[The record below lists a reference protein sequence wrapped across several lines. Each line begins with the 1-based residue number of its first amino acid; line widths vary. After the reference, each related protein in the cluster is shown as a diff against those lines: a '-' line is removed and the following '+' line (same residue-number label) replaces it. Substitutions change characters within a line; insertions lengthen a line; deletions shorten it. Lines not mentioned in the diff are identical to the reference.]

1 MGSNKVAITIDE
13 ELLRRLDRLVAERQF
28 PNRSQAIQEAV
39 REKLAHLDRTR
50 LARESAKLDRQLE
63 QALAEEGLMGEAE
76 EWPEY

>member
-13 ELLRRLDRLVAERQF
+13 QLLKRLDRLVAERRF

-50 LARESAKLDRQLE
+50 LAREAAKLDRRLE
-63 QALAEEGLMGEAE
+63 QRLADESIQGEAE

>member
-13 ELLRRLDRLVAERQF
+13 ELLRRLDRLVAERRF

-50 LARESAKLDRQLE
+50 LAREAAKLDRRLE
-63 QALAEEGLMGEAE
+63 QRFADEGIQGEAE
-76 EWPEY
+76 AWPEY